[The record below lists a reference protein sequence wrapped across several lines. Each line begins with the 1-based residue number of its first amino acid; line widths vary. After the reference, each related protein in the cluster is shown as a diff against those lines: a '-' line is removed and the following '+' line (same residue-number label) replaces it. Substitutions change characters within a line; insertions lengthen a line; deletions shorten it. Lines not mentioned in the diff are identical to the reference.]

1 MKAPTPFKLMET
13 PLARGTSLIEA
24 SAGTGKTYAITTLFV
39 RLIVE
44 ENLSVREILAV
55 TYTDAATEE
64 LRHRVRQALVMA
76 AQAFASG
83 ASDIPFLKALVA
95 KYRNQSQEM
104 EARLQNAL
112 CDFDEAPIYTIHGF
126 CQRTLRDR
134 AFESGLLF
142 ETELVTDPSEFMQE
156 IADDFWRRHFY
167 EAGPILVNFA
177 LKNGFGPEC
186 FLGLLRTCTNYPQIE
201 FISPAKGCS
210 LDSLSAELE
219 SRYQAAREIWLS
231 EAAQIKACFGS
242 ATKWGNSPVQR
253 R

>member
-1 MKAPTPFKLMET
+1 MKAPTPFNLTET

-64 LRHRVRQALVMA
+64 LRHRVRQALVLA

-95 KYRNQSQEM
+95 KYLDQSREM

-142 ETELVTDPSEFMQE
+142 DTELVTDPSEFMQE

-177 LKNGFGPEC
+177 LKNGFGPAR

-201 FISPAKGCS
+201 FISPAKGRR

-219 SRYQAAREIWLS
+219 SRYQAAREVWFS
-231 EAAQIKACFGS
+231 EADTNQSLLRFGHQVGQL
-242 ATKWGNSPVQR
+242 AI
-253 R
+253 